1 MIAMSENKKSIYQN
15 ILDLT
20 RSINKAIL
28 LQTDSE
34 PFDKKEYLQAVL
46 EPLTTNEDIIY
57 PIKNMRLKL
66 VMEYFLIN
74 PKNKIQLY
82 LNQNGFDDFYDV
94 LKNKK
99 PHPNLQLILDK
110 EIDQKKAINLFS
122 IADIVDLKKD
132 SSELP
137 SFGIINNA
145 HTLTYN
151 EEEGGFLIH
160 FNAKSTAKGEKHFDL
175 REKVFK
181 MLTSIAEP
189 PLKPRWIRSNIVS
202 PDQISDRVKE

>member
-1 MIAMSENKKSIYQN
+1 MGTMSANNKSIYQN
-15 ILDLT
+15 LLDLT
-20 RSINKAIL
+20 REINKAIL
-28 LQTDSE
+28 LQTNSE
-34 PFDKKEYLQAVL
+34 PFDHKEYLQAVL
-46 EPLTTNEDIIY
+46 EPLLTNEDVIRSIRDT
-57 PIKNMRLKL
+57 RLNL

-82 LNQNGFDDFYDV
+82 LNQNGFDDLYDV

-110 EIDQKKAINLFS
+110 EIDQKKAINLFG
-122 IADIVDLKKD
+122 IADLVDLKKD
-132 SSELP
+132 SSKLP

-160 FNAKSTAKGEKHFDL
+160 FNPKSTTEGKKHFDL
-175 REKVFK
+175 REDVFK
-181 MLTSIAEP
+181 MLTDIAEA
-189 PLKPRWIRSNIVS
+189 PLKPRWIRSNILT
-202 PDQISDRVKE
+202 PDQISSRTKD